1 MISAH
6 DLAHYCCISGNMRTN
21 TSVRKKLKL
30 DRAGKMINRI
40 SRKSLHMELWD
51 GIHCFQGLIL
61 KVLRGRSNCASR
73 SKARLLKALWFM
85 KEIMKLLFPHANSL
99 CKLCSVPHCLQGL
112 ILEVFCGMSMCACI
126 FKAKRLQSRIRIAV
140 LKSIRSNCRTWDPLP
155 KTAKHCITLD
165 SFFSKR
171 NQ

>member
-112 ILEVFCGMSMCACI
+112 ILEMFCGLKGLILKVLRGKSHSRTGL
-126 FKAKRLQSRIRIAV
+126 AKTEKQSVQGSR
-140 LKSIRSNCRTWDPLP
+140 WW
-155 KTAKHCITLD
+155 
-165 SFFSKR
+165 
-171 NQ
+171 NQCHYSHT